1 LTRGAER
8 ETTPAMT
15 TTRDRLLG
23 LIRTR
28 SFATG
33 DFTLASGKKSSL
45 YFNLKPT
52 MMHPDGAHL
61 LGHALLDAIEGEPAA
76 YIGGLELGAVPL
88 VTTMAAASAQRGAP
102 LPAFFVRKKAKEY
115 GAKALIEG
123 LGPGESLSGQR
134 VVAVEDTST
143 TGGSLLQAIAAVREA
158 GGIVEAAVTVIDRQE
173 GASEALAAEG
183 VRLLRVF
190 TAAEIAGG
198 GA

>member
-1 LTRGAER
+1 MSS
-8 ETTPAMT
+8 P
-15 TTRDRLLG
+15 TRDRLLG

-61 LGHALLDAIEGEPAA
+61 LGHALLDAIEGEPAV

-88 VTTMAAASAQRGAP
+88 VTTMAAASAQRGVP
-102 LPAFFVRKKAKEY
+102 LPGFFVRKKAKEY
-115 GAKALIEG
+115 GAKQLIEG
-123 LGPGESLSGQR
+123 LGPGESLEGKR
-134 VVAVEDTST
+134 VIAVEDTST

-173 GASEALAAEG
+173 GAMEALAAED
-183 VRLLRVF
+183 VRLLSVF
-190 TAAEIAGG
+190 TAKDVASG
-198 GA
+198 

>member
-1 LTRGAER
+1 MNTSA
-8 ETTPAMT
+8 TP
-15 TTRDRLLG
+15 RDRLLG
-23 LIRTR
+23 LIRAR

-52 MMHPDGAHL
+52 MMHPDGAYW
-61 LGHALLDAIEGEPAA
+61 LGHALLDAIDGEPAA

-88 VTTMAAASAQRGAP
+88 VTTMAAASAERGAP

-115 GAKALIEG
+115 GAKQLIEG
-123 LGPGESLSGQR
+123 LGPGESLSGQH
-134 VVAVEDTST
+134 VIAVEDTST

-158 GGIVEAAVTVIDRQE
+158 GGVVEAAVTVIDRQE
-173 GASEALAAEG
+173 GATEALAAEG